1 MAADDGDKKEPPKP
15 KGDQITNVIG
25 DLGRWHFE
33 KILIVFFASAP
44 GNYSSAYYQHFPPFH
59 PFVLLNERWIVL
71 RIKLKYLCNGLIIE
85 FRCVR

>member
-1 MAADDGDKKEPPKP
+1 MGEDGDDKKDPPKP

-44 GNYSSAYYQHFPPFH
+44 GNNMQYT
-59 PFVLLNERWIVL
+59 
-71 RIKLKYLCNGLIIE
+71 
-85 FRCVR
+85 

>member
-1 MAADDGDKKEPPKP
+1 MGEEGDEKKDPPKP

-44 GNYSSAYYQHFPPFH
+44 GP
-59 PFVLLNERWIVL
+59 
-71 RIKLKYLCNGLIIE
+71 LKFG
-85 FRCVR
+85 F

>member
-1 MAADDGDKKEPPKP
+1 MGEDGDDKKDPPKP

-44 GNYSSAYYQHFPPFH
+44 GNNMQYRFVTSQTFDHSQRSCSYFPRKFHNSQAEVLVCSS
-59 PFVLLNERWIVL
+59 I
-71 RIKLKYLCNGLIIE
+71 G
-85 FRCVR
+85 

>member
-33 KILIVFFASAP
+33 KILIVFFEISEELV
-44 GNYSSAYYQHFPPFH
+44 NS
-59 PFVLLNERWIVL
+59 
-71 RIKLKYLCNGLIIE
+71 
-85 FRCVR
+85 

>member
-1 MAADDGDKKEPPKP
+1 MGEDSEEKKDPPKP

-44 GNYSSAYYQHFPPFH
+44 GT
-59 PFVLLNERWIVL
+59 
-71 RIKLKYLCNGLIIE
+71 KLKFNFITSN
-85 FRCVR
+85 FH